1 MNSAEYYHE
10 SLRLLEETC
19 KKNGSED
26 HDGEVLVELAR
37 LSILAE
43 ASDKIEAYIRKA
55 ITFSPINADL
65 LLSDKKLAAAH
76 DQIEKIIGE
85 LKEQNHTVCIDTI
98 KRLKSLDIPAEDK
111 IEFNATIK
119 RIERLIMTNDFT
131 SSHKAVQLIKTIS
144 KEIDDGDYL
153 EDKFRIAKLLIN
165 AHYMNKKYD
174 AKGYLKESELKKLQG
189 KEVEEE
195 DEGSEGPSLLHAIF
209 DFLIDENN
217 YMNFIKDHNEL
228 MAIIE
233 LCLQAGEN
241 VNARSRSIS
250 VLSHYLGL
258 ISDSHNKNLGRGDKE
273 VIEIVQLLIANGA
286 NVNAIDNYGWID
298 LHNALELRGSSLYFK
313 ELNNCNRLDIGVVK
327 ALIDAGSDVNVLTE
341 EMFTPLSIA
350 VRNFDLDSIELLL
363 EAGADP
369 NVLVPDDTG
378 DDIPLINL
386 ALGLFFE
393 CDSLDNVKQ
402 LIRLFS
408 GAGVDINVVDD
419 NGNIYFQ
426 KMLEDASANLVS
438 LEAVELLLAS
448 GADVNYVNP
457 DCEYKELSPL
467 QIAAKEVSDLVPLL
481 IRYGADIS
489 YCDNNGRKAY
499 DYYKGGDPFIKKALK
514 EGL

>member
-1 MNSAEYYHE
+1 M
-10 SLRLLEETC
+10 
-19 KKNGSED
+19 
-26 HDGEVLVELAR
+26 
-37 LSILAE
+37 
-43 ASDKIEAYIRKA
+43 
-55 ITFSPINADL
+55 
-65 LLSDKKLAAAH
+65 AAAH

-165 AHYMNKKYD
+165 AHYINKEHD
-174 AKGYLKESELKKLQG
+174 PDGYSKEEG
-189 KEVEEE
+189 HEES
-195 DEGSEGPSLLHAIF
+195 DGPSLLHMIF
-209 DFLIDENN
+209 DLLTNYINFLNLVKN
-217 YMNFIKDHNEL
+217 QNEL

-250 VLSHYLGL
+250 ILSHYLDL
-258 ISDSHNKNLGRGDKE
+258 IRISRNKNLGREDKE
-273 VIEIVQLLIANGA
+273 VLEIVQLLIANGA
-286 NVNAIDNYGWID
+286 DVNAIDEYGWID
-298 LHNALELRGSSLYFK
+298 LHNALELRGSSVYFD
-313 ELNNCNRLDIGVVK
+313 EINNCNRLDISVVK

-369 NVLVPDDTG
+369 NVLVPDDMG
-378 DDIPLINL
+378 DNIPLINL

-393 CDSLDNVKQ
+393 CDSLDYVK
-402 LIRLFS
+402 
-408 GAGVDINVVDD
+408 
-419 NGNIYFQ
+419 
-426 KMLEDASANLVS
+426 
-438 LEAVELLLAS
+438 
-448 GADVNYVNP
+448 
-457 DCEYKELSPL
+457 
-467 QIAAKEVSDLVPLL
+467 
-481 IRYGADIS
+481 
-489 YCDNNGRKAY
+489 
-499 DYYKGGDPFIKKALK
+499 
-514 EGL
+514 